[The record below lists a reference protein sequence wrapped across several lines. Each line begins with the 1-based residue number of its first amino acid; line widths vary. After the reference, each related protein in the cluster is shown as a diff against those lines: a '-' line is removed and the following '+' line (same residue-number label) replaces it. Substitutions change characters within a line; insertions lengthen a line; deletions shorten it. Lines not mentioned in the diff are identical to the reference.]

1 MEQPPLQYVQTRDG
15 FDIAYSV
22 GGNGPPLVIM
32 PAVLAQITG
41 SWRRF
46 PDWFEELSSRFT
58 VVQYDSRGQG
68 LSRRG
73 VPAAL
78 TRQDLM
84 RDLETV
90 VDHLQLP
97 RFLLYASGGFGH
109 VALDYAVAHPER
121 LTGLVLHTVCVANA
135 AWGPTLWNDLANE
148 NWDYFLE
155 SLVPSGLPPEEH
167 ASRWQVLRDTATFED
182 YKAITDLLMASS
194 VAPLLDSVRTSV
206 LVLHPRDSVMLPVRE
221 SQSLA
226 AAIPGASFVLLSGQG
241 YWPDAVEG
249 VGAIERFLGGR
260 AQPPRAGPDLKAQLS
275 AREAEVLRLI
285 ARGLSNQ
292 QIADEL
298 VISVRTVERHINH
311 IYEKI
316 GVHSKAQ
323 ATAYALK
330 QFVGSR

>member
-1 MEQPPLQYVQTRDG
+1 
-15 FDIAYSV
+15 
-22 GGNGPPLVIM
+22 
-32 PAVLAQITG
+32 
-41 SWRRF
+41 
-46 PDWFEELSSRFT
+46 
-58 VVQYDSRGQG
+58 
-68 LSRRG
+68 
-73 VPAAL
+73 
-78 TRQDLM
+78 
-84 RDLETV
+84 
-90 VDHLQLP
+90 
-97 RFLLYASGGFGH
+97 
-109 VALDYAVAHPER
+109 
-121 LTGLVLHTVCVANA
+121 
-135 AWGPTLWNDLANE
+135 
-148 NWDYFLE
+148 
-155 SLVPSGLPPEEH
+155 
-167 ASRWQVLRDTATFED
+167 VLRDTATFED

-194 VAPLLDSVRTSV
+194 VAPLLDSVRTPV

-311 IYEKI
+311 IYEKL